1 MNKKQVNK
9 KKRES
14 SHTFRNNLYMLGFVA
29 KNAPG
34 LLFFYIFFDVLTNVP
49 WILSNVVLLKYIIDV
64 VTSGE
69 QLYRAGVA
77 CAIFAA
83 IVIIGTVGSTVFYE
97 IFLPKQKERL
107 HFKLYS
113 AIYVKAAKMD
123 FEAYDNPEYYNDLVL
138 AMNSMNERVDRV
150 ISDAQDIVRL
160 LTSILSITAVIAS
173 IDPLCLVFIFLCVG
187 IMVPIGRLIAKVNVD
202 RTEAM
207 TPLDRK
213 NLYFSRVFYLQD
225 YAKELRLNPAGEMVE
240 RRYNINV
247 KDRLKTISPF
257 LRKQWQLYFCQE
269 ALPMTLLVYLGI
281 ALYMGYKAIVTKEI
295 TLGEFA
301 ATFNGANAVSRCVFD
316 LTSWFAINLRE
327 NGLYIE
333 KFKKFMSAKEK
344 IIGGDNKTVFEKPV
358 EIKLENVSF
367 TYPGNDKPTLKNISL
382 SIKPYQKIALVGY
395 NGAGKTTLTNLILR
409 LYDVSEGRITVDG
422 TDIREWD
429 IPSYHANYAAVF
441 QDFSLFG
448 ATAGENVAMNE
459 TPDKARVLA
468 ALKES
473 SFNKEL
479 KNGAD
484 TILLREFDDSGLS
497 LSGGEAQKV
506 AVARAFYK
514 QCAFAVLDEP
524 SANLDP
530 VSEYALNEA
539 MSRAA
544 EDKTVIFISHR
555 LSTTVMAD
563 VIYMLE
569 NGEIVESGTHDE
581 LMALNGKYAYM
592 FNLQAEKYQEH
603 PEAGDID

>member
-1 MNKKQVNK
+1 MNKENKKQKSPK
-9 KKRES
+9 KS
-14 SHTFRNNLYMLGFVA
+14 GTLRNNLFMLGFVA
-29 KNAPG
+29 RNAPG
-34 LLFFYIFFDVLTNVP
+34 MLFFYIFFDILTNVP

-64 VTSGE
+64 VTSGVDY
-69 QLYRAGVA
+69 YRIAVA
-77 CAIFAA
+77 CAAFAA
-83 IVIIGTVGSTVFYE
+83 LVIIGTIGSTVFYE
-97 IFLPKQKERL
+97 VFRPKQKERL

-113 AIYVKAAKMD
+113 AIYKKAAEMD
-123 FEAYDNPEYYNDLVL
+123 FEAYDNPAYYNDLVL
-138 AMNSMNERVDRV
+138 AMNSMSERVDSV
-150 ISDAQDIVRL
+150 ISDTQDIVRL
-160 LTSILSITAVIAS
+160 LTSIISITAVIAS

-187 IMVPIGRLIAKVNVD
+187 IMIPIGRLIAKVNVD

-225 YAKELRLNPAGEMVE
+225 YAKELRLNPAGEMIE

-247 KDRLKTISPF
+247 KDRLTTISPF
-257 LRKQWQLYFCQE
+257 LRRQWQLYFCQE

-295 TLGEFA
+295 SLGDFA

-327 NGLYIE
+327 NALYID
-333 KFKKFMSAKEK
+333 KFRKFMSIKEK
-344 IIGGDNKTVFEKPV
+344 IIGGETKTVFEKPV
-358 EIKLENVSF
+358 AIRLENVSF
-367 TYPGNDKPTLKNISL
+367 TYPGNDKPTLKNINL
-382 SIKPYQKIALVGY
+382 EIKPYQKIALVGY

-409 LYDVSEGRITVDG
+409 LYDVTEGKITVDD
-422 TDIREWD
+422 TDIKEWD
-429 IPSYHANYAAVF
+429 IPSYHENYAAVF

-448 ATAGENVAMNE
+448 ATVGENVAMNGN
-459 TPDKARVLA
+459 PDKARVLA

-473 SFNKEL
+473 NFGKEL
-479 KNGAD
+479 KNGTD

-497 LSGGEAQKV
+497 LSGGEGQKV

-514 QCAFAVLDEP
+514 KCAFAILDEP

-530 VSEYALNEA
+530 VSEYALNDA
-539 MSRAA
+539 MARAA
-544 EDKTVIFISHR
+544 ADKTVIFISHR

-569 NGEIVESGTHDE
+569 NGEIVESGSHEE
-581 LMALNGKYAYM
+581 LMALGGKYAYM
-592 FNLQAEKYQEH
+592 FNLQAEKYKDE
-603 PEAGDID
+603 

>member
-1 MNKKQVNK
+1 MNKTK
-9 KKRES
+9 KKKNEDKTS
-14 SHTFRNNLYMLGFVA
+14 GTIRNNLFMLGFVA

-34 LLFFYIFFDVLTNVP
+34 MLFFYIFFDLLTNVP

-64 VTSGE
+64 VTSGVDY
-69 QLYRAGVA
+69 YRIAVA
-77 CAIFAA
+77 CALFAA
-83 IVIIGTVGSTVFYE
+83 LVVIGTIGSTVFYE
-97 IFLPKQKERL
+97 VFRPKQKERL

-113 AIYVKAAKMD
+113 AIYEKAAKMD
-123 FEAYDNPEYYNDLVL
+123 YEAYDNPAYYNDLVL
-138 AMNSMNERVDRV
+138 AMTSMSERVDSV
-150 ISDAQDIVRL
+150 ISDTQDIVRL
-160 LTSILSITAVIAS
+160 LTSIISITAVIAS

-187 IMVPIGRLIAKVNVD
+187 IMIPIGRLIAKVNVD

-240 RRYNINV
+240 RRYSKNIT
-247 KDRLKTISPF
+247 DRLLTISPF

-281 ALYMGYKAIVTKEI
+281 ALFMGYKAIVTKEI
-295 TLGEFA
+295 SLGDFA

-327 NGLYIE
+327 NALYVE
-333 KFKKFMSAKEK
+333 KFRKFMAAKEK
-344 IIGGDNKTVFEKPV
+344 IIGGDVNTVYEKPV
-358 EIKLENVSF
+358 TIKLEDVSF
-367 TYPGNDKPTLKNISL
+367 TYPGNDKPTLKNINL
-382 SIKPYQKIALVGY
+382 EIKPYQKIALVGY
-395 NGAGKTTLTNLILR
+395 NGAGKTTLTNLLLR
-409 LYDVSEGRITVDG
+409 LYDVTEGKITVDG

-429 IPSYHANYAAVF
+429 IPSYHKNFAAVF

-448 ATAGENVAMNE
+448 ATVGENVAMNDS
-459 TPDKARVLA
+459 PDKKRVLK

-479 KNGAD
+479 KNGTD

-497 LSGGEAQKV
+497 LSGGEGQKV

-514 QCAFAVLDEP
+514 KCPFAILDEP

-544 EDKTVIFISHR
+544 ADKTVIFISHR

-569 NGEIVESGTHDE
+569 NGEIVESGSHDE
-581 LMALNGKYAYM
+581 LMALGGKYAYM
-592 FNLQAEKYQEH
+592 FNLQAEKYQENN
-603 PEAGDID
+603 ES

>member
-1 MNKKQVNK
+1 MNKST
-9 KKRES
+9 KRKEKS
-14 SHTFRNNLYMLGFVA
+14 STIKNNLFMLGFIA

-34 LLFFYIFFDVLTNVP
+34 LLFFYIFFDVVINVA
-49 WILSNVVLLKYIIDV
+49 WMLSNVVLLKYIIDV
-64 VTSGE
+64 VTSGIDF
-69 QLYRAGVA
+69 YRAGIA
-77 CAIFAA
+77 CAIFAGVVVFA
-83 IVIIGTVGSTVFYE
+83 TIGSTIFYE
-97 IFLPKQKERL
+97 IFVPKQRERL
-107 HFKLYS
+107 NHRLYS
-113 AIYVKAAKMD
+113 QIYEKAAKMD
-123 FEAYDNPEYYNDLVL
+123 FESYDNPAYYNDLVL
-138 AMNSMNERVDRV
+138 AMTSMNERVDRV
-150 ISDAQDIVRL
+150 MSDAQDIITL
-160 LTSILSITAVIAS
+160 LSSILSITAVIAT

-187 IMVPIGRLIAKVNVD
+187 IMMPIGRLIAKVNVK

-240 RRYNINV
+240 RRYNLNV
-247 KDRLKTISPF
+247 KDRLFTISPF
-257 LRKQWQLYFCQE
+257 LRRQWQLYFCQE

-295 TLGEFA
+295 SLGDFA

-333 KFKKFMSAKEK
+333 KFKKFMNAKEK
-344 IIGGDNKTVFEKPV
+344 IIGGDVKTVFDKPV
-358 EIKLENVSF
+358 TIKLDNVSF
-367 TYPGNDKPTLKNISL
+367 TYPGNDKPTLKNINL
-382 SIKPYQKIALVGY
+382 EIKPYQKIALVGY
-395 NGAGKTTLTNLILR
+395 NGAGKTTLTNLLLR
-409 LYDVSEGRITVDG
+409 LYDVTDGKITVDG
-422 TDIREWD
+422 TDIKEWD

-448 ATAGENVAMNE
+448 ATVGENVAMNDNPE
-459 TPDKARVLA
+459 KERVLS

-479 KNGAD
+479 KNGTD

-497 LSGGEAQKV
+497 LSGGEGQKV

-514 QCAFAVLDEP
+514 KCPFAILDEP

-544 EDKTVIFISHR
+544 ADKTVIFISHR

-569 NGEIVESGTHDE
+569 NGEIVESGSHDE
-581 LMALNGKYAYM
+581 LMALGGKYAYM
-592 FNLQAEKYQEH
+592 FNLQAEKYTENAH
-603 PEAGDID
+603 E